1 MAKPVVIPAARA
13 KLVQVFGGDI
23 YLTMPSDEAGTWL
36 SVFEDVRG
44 PGDGPPLHESG
55 GAKIPQEAAG

>member
-23 YLTMPSDEAGTWL
+23 YLTMPSDEAGTGL
-36 SVFEDVRG
+36 KQRFQRRFRLG
-44 PGDGPPLHESG
+44 QRRFRLG
-55 GAKIPQEAAG
+55 GMFGTAPCA